1 MAQRGRGAAAGSRA
15 GQSRDARSRDAH
27 HRSDT
32 RATQDAPSRA
42 DLTALRERLRPIAE
56 PVVADVG
63 LDLEELTVTRAGR
76 RFVVRVTVDGDGGV
90 THDDLT
96 DVARGLSAAFDA
108 AEESSGEI
116 TSHAY
121 TLEVSSPGVDRPLT
135 LPRHWRRNVG
145 RLVSVRVGDRTITGR
160 VTAAD
165 GASVTFDVDGA
176 SRVVALD
183 DLGPGR
189 VQVEFTK
196 LAEAEFGDDQ
206 DDEDDEGADDD
217 IGEDETGNGPT
228 EEEDGA

>member
-15 GQSRDARSRDAH
+15 ATTARTPA
-27 HRSDT
+27 
-32 RATQDAPSRA
+32 AGPPPLSRA
-42 DLTALRERLRPIAE
+42 ELAAVRDRLRGLAE

-63 LDLEELTVTRAGR
+63 LDLEELAVTRAGR

-108 AEESSGEI
+108 AEESGGEI
-116 TSHAY
+116 TSAAY

-135 LPRHWRRNVG
+135 LPRHGRRNVG
-145 RLVSVRVGDRTITGR
+145 RLVAVRAGDRTITGR

-165 GASVTFDVDGA
+165 EASVTFDVDGA
-176 SRVVALD
+176 SRTVPLD
-183 DLGPGR
+183 ELGPGR
-189 VQVEFTK
+189 VQVEFTR
-196 LAEAEFGDDQ
+196 LAEADFGEDTGDD
-206 DDEDDEGADDD
+206 ADD
-217 IGEDETGNGPT
+217 DETGNGPM

>member
-15 GQSRDARSRDAH
+15 GQTQTGQ
-27 HRSDT
+27 T
-32 RATQDAPSRA
+32 RADQTRAGQKPRRSAVRAHDGPAQGPSRA
-42 DLTALRERLRPIAE
+42 ELTALRDRLRGIAE
-56 PVVADVG
+56 PVVAEVG

-108 AEESSGEI
+108 AEESSGEF
-116 TSHAY
+116 TSDAY

-145 RLVSVRVGDRTITGR
+145 RLVAVRAGDRTITGR
-160 VTAAD
+160 VTATD

-176 SRVVALD
+176 NRVVALD
-183 DLGPGR
+183 ELGPGR
-189 VQVEFTK
+189 VQVEFTR
-196 LAEAEFGDDQ
+196 LAEADFGD
-206 DDEDDEGADDD
+206 EAADDD
-217 IGEDETGNGPT
+217 AGDDEA